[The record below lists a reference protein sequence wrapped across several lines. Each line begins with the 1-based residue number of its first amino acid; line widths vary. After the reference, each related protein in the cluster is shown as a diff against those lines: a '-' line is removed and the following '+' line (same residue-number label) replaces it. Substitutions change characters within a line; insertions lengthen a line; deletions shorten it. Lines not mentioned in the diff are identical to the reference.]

1 MKQNKTYLGL
11 ITGAILFSLLSM
23 TPIVL
28 GQSASDLPV
37 YNQFKDASSGTFAT
51 GELIYINK
59 GKKLGTESYK
69 LSKTSSG
76 GVKLTAS
83 GVVTPPI
90 PIPFVKPKI
99 KFDQTI
105 QVSKELKPL
114 SLELQYKG
122 PLGIGNKKI
131 KVTVNG
137 DQVKVDRGG
146 KKSEKTLRS
155 TNPFFLGTNSSQA
168 IVALLLV
175 AKGGP
180 EQMTE
185 ILSGS
190 TGPGGGEEGQIT
202 RGVELKSIDT
212 RRMKIK
218 GNILDVD
225 RFVYGELESK
235 IEKAIYVKNGTFIA
249 YQRLNAENPFYV
261 YRSDLLGENFK
272 L

>member
-1 MKQNKTYLGL
+1 MKQKKVYVVL
-11 ITGAILFSLLSM
+11 IIGAILFSLLSVNLM
-23 TPIVL
+23 VL
-28 GQSASDLPV
+28 GQSASDMQT
-37 YNQFKDASSGTFAT
+37 YKKFKNVSSGIFAT
-51 GELIYINK
+51 GELTYINK

-69 LSKTSSG
+69 LSKTNSG
-76 GVKLTAS
+76 GVRLSAS

-99 KFDQTI
+99 KFNQTI
-105 QVSKELKPL
+105 QVSKDLKPL
-114 SLELQYKG
+114 SLKLQYKG

-131 KVTVNG
+131 NITVDG

-146 KKSEKTLRS
+146 KNSKKTLNS

-175 AKGGP
+175 VKDGP

-190 TGPGGGEEGQIT
+190 TGPGGGEKGQIT
-202 RGVELKSIDT
+202 RGIKLKSIDS
-212 RRMKIK
+212 RKLK
-218 GNILDVD
+218 VNGNILEVD
-225 RFVYGELESK
+225 RFIYGEQKSK
-235 IEKAIYVKNGTFIA
+235 IEKAIYVKNGSFVA

-261 YRSDLLGENFK
+261 YRSDLLGENFE

>member
-1 MKQNKTYLGL
+1 MKRKKFYVGL
-11 ITGAILFSLLSM
+11 ITVAVLFSLLPVTLMVS
-23 TPIVL
+23 
-28 GQSASDLPV
+28 GQSASDMQT
-37 YNQFKDASSGTFAT
+37 YNKFKNASSGIFAT
-51 GELIYINK
+51 GELTYINK

-69 LSKTSSG
+69 LNKTNSG
-76 GVKLTAS
+76 GVRLSSS

-105 QVSKELKPL
+105 RVSRELKPL

-131 KVTVNG
+131 NIAVKG
-137 DQVKVDRGG
+137 GQVKVDRGG
-146 KKSEKTLRS
+146 KNSEKTLS
-155 TNPFFLGTNSSQA
+155 SANPFFLGTNSSQA

-175 AKGGP
+175 LKNGP
-180 EQMTE
+180 KQMTE

-190 TGPGGGEEGQIT
+190 TGPGGGEEGQII
-202 RGVELKSIDT
+202 RGIELKSIDS
-212 RRMKIK
+212 RKLEGN
-218 GNILDVD
+218 GNILEVD
-225 RFVYGELESK
+225 RFVYGERESK
-235 IEKAIYVKNGTFIA
+235 IEKAIYVKNGGFIA